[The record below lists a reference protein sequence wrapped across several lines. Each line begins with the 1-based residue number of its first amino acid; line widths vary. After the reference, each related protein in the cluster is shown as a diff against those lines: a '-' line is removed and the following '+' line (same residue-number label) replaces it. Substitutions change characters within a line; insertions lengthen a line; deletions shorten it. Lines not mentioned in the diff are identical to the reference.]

1 MGPPRLFALGR
12 AHVAR
17 RGIHGDGAAPRQR
30 RGRADHASRLQI
42 PRLWKGPGRRRA
54 HHAKASLQGFM
65 HVLGRR
71 HVQENRHVRLRLR
84 EVPRR
89 RAVALH
95 RRRRGAAPRRRYHG
109 ETRCLLGDDGFA
121 LLSTAALGAAAGA
134 VVGFGADGVEAR
146 RGVGDPLSNRPVPG
160 PRGHPG
166 PRRVHALELRR
177 PLPLR
182 GARRT
187 PARRQHLRGHAGPL
201 LPRQSLALRGRGR
214 GRLRGEEA
222 AAKAPRALGSIDARA
237 KGAVRLG
244 HGRDGGG
251 ERARGHAGVCP
262 EHYALQETRRTQ
274 APNCQ
279 PPSS

>member
-95 RRRRGAAPRRRYHG
+95 RRRR
-109 ETRCLLGDDGFA
+109 
-121 LLSTAALGAAAGA
+121 GAAAGA